1 MTDPSAGM
9 RFHFRHTMLPVAD
22 IECSV
27 DFYCRLLGMKVL
39 RRRNSPSGNA
49 AYVGYGGEHDATVL
63 ELIAGTG
70 KEDKPWTGHL
80 AFAVSD
86 MKPFC
91 TRLKDE
97 GIRFTRP
104 FTEDPG
110 RPGRS
115 TAIILDPDGFEVE
128 LTSFVF

>member
-1 MTDPSAGM
+1 MADAGAGL
-9 RFHFRHTMLPVAD
+9 RFHFRHTMLPVGD
-22 IECSV
+22 IERSV

-39 RRRNSPSGNA
+39 RRRNSASGNA
-49 AYVGYGGEHDATVL
+49 AYVGYGGEHDSTVL

-70 KEDKPWTGHL
+70 KGDKPWTGHL
-80 AFAVSD
+80 AFAVSE

-91 TRLKDE
+91 ARLEKE
-97 GIRFTRP
+97 GIRFMRP
-104 FTEDPG
+104 YTEDPS

-115 TAIILDPDGFEVE
+115 TAIVLDPDGFEVE